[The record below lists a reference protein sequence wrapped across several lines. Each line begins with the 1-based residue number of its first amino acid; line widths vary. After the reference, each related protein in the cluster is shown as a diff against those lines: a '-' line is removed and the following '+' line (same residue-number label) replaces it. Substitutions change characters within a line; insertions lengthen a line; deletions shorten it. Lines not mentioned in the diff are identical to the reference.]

1 MAKNIRI
8 GVCSYS
14 RKGQNSGLTV
24 PEHLAAALDQV
35 RQAAAEGAE
44 LAVLPE
50 GFAYQDGNPWVGNFQ
65 PLDGPVVSTLAAE
78 AKRLGIFIAA
88 GQPTRVDG
96 KKYNSIVL
104 LDRRGELAGLYHKAY
119 PTIGEMED
127 RVGIR
132 PGPGPVVV
140 ETEIGRI
147 GFAICYDLNFAE
159 LRLGYRD
166 LKPDLILFCSAF
178 RGGLQSIWW
187 AYETRSYLV
196 ASVLDP
202 AGLVVNPVGRVLART
217 DVWSQTATV
226 TVNLDRAVVH
236 LDYSNRNLAEM
247 RRRYG
252 KDFDFEWAEAEGVM
266 LVTGRGKQTV
276 AELMEAAGW
285 EPVDD
290 YFDRARRVRQEAL
303 AGRPVKT
310 GPSPW

>member
-50 GFAYQDGNPWVGNFQ
+50 GFAYQDNNRWAGHFES
-65 PLDGPVVSTLAAE
+65 LDGPVVSGLAAE

-88 GQPTRVDG
+88 GQPTRVDDRQH
-96 KKYNSIVL
+96 NSIVL
-104 LDRRGELAGLYHKAY
+104 LDRRGKLAGLYHKAY
-119 PTIGEMED
+119 PTISELEGD
-127 RVGIR
+127 II

-140 ETEIGRI
+140 ETELGRI

-166 LKPDLILFCSAF
+166 LRPDLVLFCSAF
-178 RGGLQSIWW
+178 RGGLQSVWW
-187 AYETRSYLV
+187 AYETRSHLV

-202 AGLVVNPVGRVLART
+202 TGLVVNPLGRVLART
-217 DVWSQTATV
+217 DVWSQTVTV

-236 LDYSNRNLAEM
+236 LDYSNRNLAEL
-247 RRRYG
+247 RRKYG
-252 KDFDFEWAEAEGVM
+252 REFDFEWAEAEGVM
-266 LVTGRGKQTV
+266 LVTGLGKRTAASLV
-276 AELMEAAGW
+276 EEAGW
-285 EPVDD
+285 ELVDD
-290 YFDRARRVRQEAL
+290 YFDRSRRLRQDAL
-303 AGRPVKT
+303 AGRPVPM